1 MERLF
6 LEEVPDNTL
15 MIKKIDGV
23 LYMGSYH
30 ETYFADEPDTMY
42 RGFEPLFAFKE
53 NITEDNI
60 IEILGSI

>member
-6 LEEVPDNTL
+6 FEEVPDNTL

-23 LYMGSYH
+23 LYMGVYH
-30 ETYFADEPDTMY
+30 ETYFADEPNTMY

-53 NITEDNI
+53 DITEDNI
-60 IEILGSI
+60 IKVLENI